1 MDDLN
6 GDLICEYL
14 NYLKIE
20 SVNDLLKYNHYWK
33 QTFSKIKYKY
43 EKKFINSE
51 KYNSELIYLN
61 KVKKTIKDNYSL
73 FDKYLKNI
81 KFEENKDTQT
91 SYSITQDTIN
101 NSRNSKENENFN
113 SNNSKYNPKI
123 TYNYSEES
131 SKYNGS
137 KQPENQKDVKK
148 SSKSNSTS
156 YTGLAAAC
164 YGLVRLWQY
173 LEPGWRILFIVS
185 ICVYLIVVLDL
196 GES

>member
-6 GDLICEYL
+6 EDLICEYL

-33 QTFSKIKYKY
+33 KIFSKIKYKY

-73 FDKYLKNI
+73 FDTYLKNI
-81 KFEENKDTQT
+81 KYEENKDTQT
-91 SYSITQDTIN
+91 SYSINQDTID

-113 SNNSKYNPKI
+113 ANNSKFNPKI
-123 TYNYSEES
+123 TYSYSEDS

-156 YTGLAAAC
+156 YAGLVAIC

-173 LEPGWRILFIVS
+173 LEPGGRILFIVS

-196 GES
+196 DES